1 MQIVMEY
8 CNAGSVA
15 DIMGICDIRLDEEQI
30 SHVCASVLLGF
41 EYLHASRHIHRVRTY
56 LLWRALLPSRKVVCQ
71 CPRVCSGV
79 PVEAPQPHCVQWCA
93 S

>member
-1 MQIVMEY
+1 MEY

-56 LLWRALLPSRKVVCQ
+56 LL
-71 CPRVCSGV
+71 
-79 PVEAPQPHCVQWCA
+79 
-93 S
+93 

>member
-1 MQIVMEY
+1 MGGAIADRYPCALSCTFLCVCVPSLWVGPLQIVMEY

-56 LLWRALLPSRKVVCQ
+56 LL
-71 CPRVCSGV
+71 
-79 PVEAPQPHCVQWCA
+79 
-93 S
+93 